1 MALAVPWDGAADHAA
16 WMASANHL
24 VPLVAVTR
32 DGGEGRTTL
41 TRAGRVRIDYR
52 LDATG
57 IATLRHALGSMARI
71 ARAAGAV
78 EILAAATPI
87 VRHDTRAGDDE
98 AGEPARF
105 EAFLARLARMD
116 FAPNRAAVFSA
127 HQMGTVRMG
136 APAADHAA
144 DSRGRVRGPR
154 GAIVPGLYV
163 ADAST
168 FPPAIGVNPMLA
180 VMTIARRVAR
190 TVRAEGQPR
199 G

>member
-16 WMASANHL
+16 WLASANYL

-32 DGGEGRTTL
+32 DGGEGRTTM

-87 VRHDTRAGDDE
+87 VRHDARGDDE
-98 AGEPARF
+98 AGRF
-105 EAFLARLARMD
+105 DAFLARLARLD

-136 APAADHAA
+136 ADAADHPA
-144 DSRGRVRGPR
+144 DARGRVRGPD

-163 ADAST
+163 ADSST
-168 FPPAIGVNPMLA
+168 FPTGIGVNPMLA
-180 VMTIARRVAR
+180 VMTMARRVAR
-190 TVRAEGQPR
+190 TIKAEGRPP

>member
-1 MALAVPWDGAADHAA
+1 
-16 WMASANHL
+16 
-24 VPLVAVTR
+24 
-32 DGGEGRTTL
+32 
-41 TRAGRVRIDYR
+41 VRIDYR

-78 EILAAATPI
+78 EILATATPI
-87 VRHDTRAGDDE
+87 VRHDARAV
-98 AGEPARF
+98 AGGAGAF

-136 APAADHAA
+136 ADAADHAA
-144 DSRGRVRGPR
+144 DSRGRVRGPG

-168 FPPAIGVNPMLA
+168 FPTGIGVNPMLA
-180 VMTIARRVAR
+180 VMTMARRVAR
-190 TVRAEGQPR
+190 TVRAEGRRP